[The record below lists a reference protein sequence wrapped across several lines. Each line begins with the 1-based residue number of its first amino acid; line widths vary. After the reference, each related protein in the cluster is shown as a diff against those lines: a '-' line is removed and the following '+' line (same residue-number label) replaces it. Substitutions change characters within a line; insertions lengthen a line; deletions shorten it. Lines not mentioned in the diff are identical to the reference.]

1 MHFRGRTK
9 EKADGSIG
17 ISRTDTSKNQM
28 LRKGTLFA
36 GKVPFCVR
44 TKGNFCY
51 NHK

>member
-9 EKADGSIG
+9 EKSGRSDWYKQ
-17 ISRTDTSKNQM
+17 TDTSKNQM